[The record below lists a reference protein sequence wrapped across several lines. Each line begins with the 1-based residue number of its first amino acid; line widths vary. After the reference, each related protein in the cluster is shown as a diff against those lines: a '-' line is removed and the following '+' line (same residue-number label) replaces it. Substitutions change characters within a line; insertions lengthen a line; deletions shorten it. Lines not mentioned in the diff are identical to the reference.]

1 MPTSSGD
8 VEFKSYVSAR
18 YRADLEAL
26 VYFNTGQSRVLESLI
41 EAVERFGAP
50 EIENSGQQ
58 LRVVLR
64 KLPEAQTLFAVAET
78 GRPLGLVTYMR
89 PDHEHLMIL
98 HVSVSEEFASGGAFC
113 RNQLLLRMLRE
124 IRRCSRRMKG
134 VKRVELYYQAE
145 RHRQRRSQISA
156 DLFKAS
162 HDV

>member
-1 MPTSSGD
+1 
-8 VEFKSYVSAR
+8 VSTQ
-18 YRADLEAL
+18 YRPDLEEL
-26 VYFNTGQSRVLESLI
+26 VYFNSGQSRVLDSLI

-50 EIENSGQQ
+50 EIESEGQQ

-98 HVSVSEEFASGGAFC
+98 HVSISEDFARGGAFC

-134 VKRVELYYQAE
+134 VKKVELYYQAE
-145 RHRQRRSQISA
+145 RQRQRRSQVDMA
-156 DLFKAS
+156 LFKAS